1 VKTNNGSYPLDT
13 LISYNSKLDVTLFT
27 IEATGLPAANLDGGY
42 KTGHERDSVVRYI
55 VKSLERYRKTVKK
68 GKDTHDVP
76 EKLAKLGITPEEVK
90 PIPDGAEAFLN
101 RGFVYE
107 ASERYIEAIDAYVQA
122 VRMKPDFSD
131 AYVNLGLV
139 YYRLARYPEAIE
151 AYQHALKL
159 NPDSPSIWNKLG
171 TTYVILGEYSMA
183 LDTFKKALRG
193 DPNNPET
200 HYHLGI
206 AYFLSGDKDAALEEY
221 ILLQRLD
228 EQRAENLFDLIYR

>member
-1 VKTNNGSYPLDT
+1 MLLRHTRKFWGILCFSFSLFSLLVVSIADAKIPDFLLKQKEAVVTIHVNDKNGNHVASGSGVVIGEDGIIATTCRLIVKWLEETENTLTVKTNNGSYPLDT

-101 RGFVYE
+101 RGCVYE

-151 AYQHALKL
+151 A
-159 NPDSPSIWNKLG
+159 
-171 TTYVILGEYSMA
+171 
-183 LDTFKKALRG
+183 
-193 DPNNPET
+193 
-200 HYHLGI
+200 
-206 AYFLSGDKDAALEEY
+206 
-221 ILLQRLD
+221 
-228 EQRAENLFDLIYR
+228 